1 MVKEKQKSTTQK
13 PQMPMG
19 EIDYDE
25 KDKTNC
31 FLGDDEELLMRHVI
45 CDEHEL
51 LFLDTLLREC
61 FTQAVN

>member
-1 MVKEKQKSTTQK
+1 
-13 PQMPMG
+13 MPMG

-25 KDKTNC
+25 RNMTNC
-31 FLGDDEELLMRHVI
+31 FLGDDEELLLRHVI

-61 FTQAVN
+61 FTPAVN